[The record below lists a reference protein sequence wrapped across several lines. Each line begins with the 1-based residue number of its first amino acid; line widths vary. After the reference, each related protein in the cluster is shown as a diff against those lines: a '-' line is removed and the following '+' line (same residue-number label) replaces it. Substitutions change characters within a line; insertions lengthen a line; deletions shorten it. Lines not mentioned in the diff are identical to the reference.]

1 MEYVILKNPVADWL
15 VALVVVAAVAAG
27 LDAVKSI
34 LARRLAAL
42 ASRTD
47 AKWDDIAVAALRSTK
62 LLVLV
67 IVGIYAGASF
77 LALPDKAHLFIGRIA
92 ITAVLFQVAIWGDHA
107 LRTWL
112 KAKRAEGTTD
122 PDRITS
128 SAAITFLVR
137 VLLWA
142 VVALM
147 VLDNLGVNITTLVAS
162 LGIGGIAIALAVQS
176 ILGDLFASLSI
187 VLDKPFVVG
196 DFIIVDK
203 MLGTVEKIGLKTTRV
218 RSLSGEQIVFSNN
231 DLLKSRI
238 QNLRRMESRRVVF
251 QFGVSHLTPAS
262 LLRGLPE
269 MVQEIVAAQPQ
280 VRFDRAHLAGI
291 AAPVFNYE
299 VVYYVDNT
307 DYTVYMNVQQEI
319 YLSILAGLEERGV
332 SLALPVQLVRLAR
345 EPAQAGAAQAEAAPA
360 QVGVMRDGVMR
371 DSADAARAA

>member
-34 LARRLAAL
+34 LARRLALLSA
-42 ASRTD
+42 RTD

-77 LALPDKAHLFIGRIA
+77 LALPDKAQLFIGRIT
-92 ITAVLFQVAIWGDHA
+92 ITAVLFQVAIWGDRA
-107 LRTWL
+107 LRAWL
-112 KAKRAEGTTD
+112 LATRAQRNED

-137 VLLWA
+137 VALWA

-307 DYTVYMNVQQEI
+307 DYAVYMNVQQEI

-345 EPAQAGAAQAEAAPA
+345 EPAQTAPEAASA
-360 QVGVMRDGVMR
+360 QVGVLHGGVMR
-371 DSADAARAA
+371 DSEDAARAA

>member
-1 MEYVILKNPVADWL
+1 MEYLILKNPVADWL
-15 VALVVVAAVAAG
+15 VALAVVAAVAAG

-42 ASRTD
+42 AARTD

-77 LALPDKAHLFIGRIA
+77 LVLSDKAQLFLGRIA

-112 KAKRAEGTTD
+112 RAKRAERSED

-142 VVALM
+142 VVVLM

-196 DFIIVDK
+196 DFIIVGT

-231 DLLKSRI
+231 DLLTSRV

-251 QFGVSHLTPAS
+251 QFAVSHQTPAPV
-262 LLRGLPE
+262 LRELSE
-269 MVQEIVAAQPQ
+269 MIKEIVSAQPQ
-280 VRFDRAHLAGI
+280 VRFDRAHLNSI
-291 AAPVFNYE
+291 AAPSFNYE
-299 VVYYVDNT
+299 TVYYVDNT
-307 DYTVYMNVQQEI
+307 DYAVYMSTQQEI
-319 YLSILAGLEERGV
+319 YLAILDGLEARGV
-332 SLALPVQLVRLAR
+332 SLALPMQTVHLAR
-345 EPAQAGAAQAEAAPA
+345 AQQSAQQQAGPA
-360 QVGVMRDGVMR
+360 TALHQ
-371 DSADAARAA
+371 ADADVKAT

>member
-1 MEYVILKNPVADWL
+1 MDYTILGNTTADWL
-15 VALVVVAAVAAG
+15 VALVTALAVAVG
-27 LDAVKSI
+27 LDALKSI
-34 LARRLAAL
+34 LARRLAIL
-42 ASRTD
+42 AARTET
-47 AKWDDIAVAALRSTK
+47 KLDDIAVAALRSTK
-62 LLVLV
+62 FVALA
-67 IVGIYAGASF
+67 IVGIYAGAS
-77 LALPDKAHLFIGRIA
+77 LLVLPDRVQLFIGRA
-92 ITAVLFQVAIWGDHA
+92 AVVATLVQVAIWGDHA

-112 KAKRAEGTTD
+112 AATRAQSSSVD

-137 VLLWA
+137 VALWA
-142 VVALM
+142 IVALM

-218 RSLSGEQIVFSNN
+218 RSLGGEQIVFSNN

-238 QNLRRMESRRVVF
+238 QNLRRMESRRIVF
-251 QFGVSHLTPAS
+251 GFGVSHLTPAPV
-262 LLRGLPE
+262 LRELPG
-269 MVQEIVAAQPQ
+269 MIKEIVLAQPQ
-280 VRFDRAHLAGI
+280 VRFDRAHLNGI
-291 AAPVFNYE
+291 AAPTFNFE

-319 YLSILAGLEERGV
+319 YLALIAGLEARGV
-332 SLALPVQLVRLAR
+332 ALALPVQTVHL
-345 EPAQAGAAQAEAAPA
+345 
-360 QVGVMRDGVMR
+360 
-371 DSADAARAA
+371 ARAAHGHGHGHEHGQARPDATAWSETDARAA

>member
-15 VALVVVAAVAAG
+15 VALAVMLVLAAG
-27 LDAVKSI
+27 LDAAKSI

-42 ASRTD
+42 AARTD
-47 AKWDDIAVAALRSTK
+47 NRWDDIAVAALRATK
-62 LLVLV
+62 LVVLG
-67 IVGIYAGASF
+67 IVGIYAGASLLVVAPKAQVF
-77 LALPDKAHLFIGRIA
+77 LDRLT
-92 ITAVLFQVAIWGDHA
+92 ITALLFQVALWGDHA

-112 KAKRAEGTTD
+112 AATRAQRNED

-137 VLLWA
+137 VTLWA

-196 DFIIVDK
+196 DFIIVGT

-251 QFGVSHLTPAS
+251 QFGVSHLTPAPV
-262 LLRGLPE
+262 LRELQA
-269 MVQEIVAAQPQ
+269 MIKDIVSAQPL
-280 VRFDRAHLAGI
+280 VRFDRAHLSSI
-291 AAPVFNYE
+291 AAPVFSYE

-307 DYTVYMNVQQEI
+307 DYAVYMDTQQEI
-319 YLSILAGLEERGV
+319 YLGLLDGLQARGV
-332 SLALPVQLVRLAR
+332 ALALPVQTVHLAR
-345 EPAQAGAAQAEAAPA
+345 EAGAPAEEPAPA
-360 QVGVMRDGVMR
+360 TQPAANE
-371 DSADAARAA
+371 ADATRRA

>member
-1 MEYVILKNPVADWL
+1 MDYTILNNTTAEWL
-15 VALVVVAAVAAG
+15 VALVTALAVAVG
-27 LDAVKSI
+27 LDALKSI
-34 LARRLAAL
+34 LVRRLSILAA
-42 ASRTD
+42 RTET
-47 AKWDDIAVAALRSTK
+47 KVDDIAVAALRSTRFVA
-62 LLVLV
+62 LALVGL
-67 IVGIYAGASF
+67 YAGAS
-77 LALPDKAHLFIGRIA
+77 LLTLSDRVQLFVGRAA
-92 ITAVLFQVAIWGDHA
+92 IVAMLVQVAIWGDHA

-112 KAKRAEGTTD
+112 AATRAQSSVD

-137 VLLWA
+137 VALWA
-142 VVALM
+142 IVALM

-218 RSLSGEQIVFSNN
+218 RSLGGEQIVFSNN

-238 QNLRRMESRRVVF
+238 QNLRRMESRRIVF
-251 QFGVSHLTPAS
+251 GFGVSHLTPAPV
-262 LLRGLPE
+262 LRELPA
-269 MVQEIVAAQPQ
+269 MIKEIVEAQPQ
-280 VRFDRAHLAGI
+280 VRFDRAHLNGI
-291 AAPVFNYE
+291 AAPVFNFE

-319 YLSILAGLEERGV
+319 YLSIIAGLEARGV
-332 SLALPVQLVRLAR
+332 ALALPVQTVRLAR
-345 EPAQAGAAQAEAAPA
+345 EQQAPA
-360 QVGVMRDGVMR
+360 MTPAPTPDHAPAWS
-371 DSADAARAA
+371 DTDARAA

>member
-1 MEYVILKNPVADWL
+1 MGNPAAEWL
-15 VALVVVAAVAAG
+15 VALVAALAVAAG
-27 LDAVKSI
+27 LDALKSI
-34 LARRLAAL
+34 LARRLAVL
-42 ASRTD
+42 AARTET
-47 AKWDDIAVAALRSTK
+47 KLDDIAVAALRSTK
-62 LLVLV
+62 LVVLG
-67 IVGIYAGASF
+67 IVGIYAGASL
-77 LALPDKAHLFIGRIA
+77 LALPDKAQLFISRVTIV
-92 ITAVLFQVAIWGDHA
+92 AVLVQVAIWGDHA

-112 KAKRAEGTTD
+112 AATRAQRNED

-137 VLLWA
+137 VALWA

-203 MLGTVEKIGLKTTRV
+203 MLGTVERIGLKTTRV

-238 QNLRRMESRRVVF
+238 QNLRRMESRRIVF
-251 QFGVSHLTPAS
+251 GFGVSHLTPAP
-262 LLRGLPE
+262 LLRELPQ

-280 VRFDRAHLAGI
+280 VRFDRAHLNGI

-319 YLSILAGLEERGV
+319 YLRLIDGLQARGV
-332 SLALPVQLVRLAR
+332 ELALPVQTVRLAR
-345 EPAQAGAAQAEAAPA
+345 QAEPGPAQAKAAPEPA
-360 QVGVMRDGVMR
+360 PAWRDE
-371 DSADAARAA
+371 DTPRAA

>member
-1 MEYVILKNPVADWL
+1 MDYTILNNTTAEWL
-15 VALVVVAAVAAG
+15 VALVTALAVAVG
-27 LDAVKSI
+27 LDALKSI
-34 LARRLAAL
+34 LVRRLSILAA
-42 ASRTD
+42 RTET
-47 AKWDDIAVAALRSTK
+47 KVDDIAVAALRSTK
-62 LLVLV
+62 FVALVLV
-67 IVGIYAGASF
+67 GLYAGAS
-77 LALPDKAHLFIGRIA
+77 LLTLSDRVQLFIGRAA
-92 ITAVLFQVAIWGDHA
+92 IVAMLVQVAIWGDHA

-112 KAKRAEGTTD
+112 AATRAQNSSVD

-137 VLLWA
+137 VALWA
-142 VVALM
+142 IVALM

-218 RSLSGEQIVFSNN
+218 RSLGGEQIVFSNN

-238 QNLRRMESRRVVF
+238 QNLRRMESRRIVF
-251 QFGVSHLTPAS
+251 GFGVSHLTPAPI
-262 LLRGLPE
+262 LRELPA
-269 MVQEIVAAQPQ
+269 MIKEIVEAQPQ
-280 VRFDRAHLAGI
+280 VRFDRAHLNGI
-291 AAPVFNYE
+291 AAPVFNFE

-319 YLSILAGLEERGV
+319 YLSIIAGLEARGV
-332 SLALPVQLVRLAR
+332 ALALPVQTVRLAR
-345 EPAQAGAAQAEAAPA
+345 EPQASAQPPDQAADWSDTD
-360 QVGVMRDGVMR
+360 V
-371 DSADAARAA
+371 RAA

>member
-1 MEYVILKNPVADWL
+1 MNYIIMANPVADWL
-15 VALVVVAAVAAG
+15 VALVAALAVTAG

-34 LARRLAAL
+34 LARRLVVLAA
-42 ASRTD
+42 RTGT
-47 AKWDDIAVAALRSTK
+47 KLNDIAVATLRATK
-62 LLVLV
+62 LPVL
-67 IVGIYAGASF
+67 IMVGLYAGAS
-77 LALPDKAHLFIGRIA
+77 LLVLPDKAQLFISRLTIV
-92 ITAVLFQVAIWGDHA
+92 AVLVQVAFWGDHA

-112 KAKRAEGTTD
+112 AATRAARNDD
-122 PDRITS
+122 PDRVTS

-137 VLLWA
+137 VALWA
-142 VVALM
+142 IVALM

-218 RSLSGEQIVFSNN
+218 RSLGGEQIVFSNN

-251 QFGVSHLTPAS
+251 GFAVSHQTPAS
-262 LLRGLPE
+262 TLRELPE
-269 MVQEIVAAQPQ
+269 MIKEIVCAQPQ
-280 VRFDRAHLAGI
+280 VRFDRAHLSSI
-291 AAPVFNYE
+291 AAPTFNFE

-319 YLSILAGLEERGV
+319 YLALLDGLQARGV
-332 SLALPVQLVRLAR
+332 ALALPMQMVHLAR
-345 EPAQAGAAQAEAAPA
+345 EDGAPIQEAALAPAAAEA
-360 QVGVMRDGVMR
+360 
-371 DSADAARAA
+371 DALKAA

>member
-1 MEYVILKNPVADWL
+1 MEYVILNNPASDWL
-15 VALVVVAAVAAG
+15 VALLVVVAVAAG

-34 LARRLAAL
+34 LARRLTVLAAN
-42 ASRTD
+42 SE

-62 LLVLV
+62 LLVL
-67 IVGIYAGASF
+67 IILGIHAGASF
-77 LALPDKAHLFIGRIA
+77 LTLSDKTQLFIGRLA
-92 ITAVLFQVAIWGDHA
+92 ITALLFQVAIWGDRA
-107 LRTWL
+107 LRAWL
-112 KAKRAEGTTD
+112 AATRAQRNED

-137 VLLWA
+137 VALWA

-238 QNLRRMESRRVVF
+238 QNLRRMQSRRVVF
-251 QFGVSHLTPAS
+251 SFGVSHLTPAP
-262 LLRGLPE
+262 LLRELPDMIKE
-269 MVQEIVAAQPQ
+269 VVAAQPQ
-280 VRFDRAHLAGI
+280 VRFDRAHLNGI

-319 YLSILAGLEERGV
+319 YLGILSGLEQRGV
-332 SLALPVQLVRLAR
+332 ALALPVQTVRLAR
-345 EPAQAGAAQAEAAPA
+345 EADFGAPPAEQAAAWDDGAGAGAGEAK
-360 QVGVMRDGVMR
+360 
-371 DSADAARAA
+371 AA

>member
-1 MEYVILKNPVADWL
+1 MDYVILGNTTADWL
-15 VALVVVAAVAAG
+15 VALVAALAVAAG
-27 LDAVKSI
+27 LDALKSI
-34 LARRLAAL
+34 LARRLALL
-42 ASRTD
+42 AARTET
-47 AKWDDIAVAALRSTK
+47 KLDDIAVAALRSTK
-62 LLVLV
+62 LLVLG
-67 IVGIYAGASF
+67 IVGIHVGASL
-77 LALPDKAHLFIGRIA
+77 LALPDKAQLFISRVA
-92 ITAVLFQVAIWGDHA
+92 IVAVLVQVAIWGDHA

-112 KAKRAEGTTD
+112 AATRAQRNED

-137 VLLWA
+137 VALWA

-203 MLGTVEKIGLKTTRV
+203 MLGTVERIGLKTTRV

-251 QFGVSHLTPAS
+251 SVGVSHLTPAP
-262 LLRGLPE
+262 LLRELPATIE
-269 MVQEIVAAQPQ
+269 EIVAGQPQ
-280 VRFDRAHLAGI
+280 VRFDRAHLNGI
-291 AAPVFNYE
+291 AAPVFSYE

-319 YLSILAGLEERGV
+319 YLRIIDALQARGV
-332 SLALPVQLVRLAR
+332 ELALPVQTVRLAR
-345 EPAQAGAAQAEAAPA
+345 AAAPGAPAAAGAWRAQ
-360 QVGVMRDGVMR
+360 D
-371 DSADAARAA
+371 DARAA

>member
-1 MEYVILKNPVADWL
+1 MMEYIILKNPVADWL

-27 LDAVKSI
+27 LDAFKSI
-34 LARRLAAL
+34 VARRLAVRA
-42 ASRTD
+42 AHTD
-47 AKWDDIAVAALRSTK
+47 AKWDDILVAALRSTK
-62 LLVLV
+62 LLVLG

-77 LALPDKAHLFIGRIA
+77 LVLSDKAQLFIGRVT
-92 ITAVLFQVAIWGDHA
+92 ITAVLFQAAIWGDHA

-112 KAKRAEGTTD
+112 KATRAQRNED
-122 PDRITS
+122 PDRVTS

-137 VLLWA
+137 VALWA

-218 RSLSGEQIVFSNN
+218 RSLGGEQIVFSNN

-251 QFGVSHLTPAS
+251 QFGVSYQTPEAV
-262 LLRGLPE
+262 LRELPA
-269 MVQEIVAAQPQ
+269 MVKEIVCAQQ
-280 VRFDRAHLAGI
+280 LVRFDRAHLAGLG
-291 AAPVFNYE
+291 APVFNYE

-307 DYTVYMNVQQEI
+307 DYAVYMDIQQEI
-319 YLSILAGLEERGV
+319 YLRILTGLKERGV
-332 SLALPVQLVRLAR
+332 ALALPVQNLHLQR
-345 EPAQAGAAQAEAAPA
+345 AQASADLAPA
-360 QVGVMRDGVMR
+360 
-371 DSADAARAA
+371 SATLHDASGGDAKAA